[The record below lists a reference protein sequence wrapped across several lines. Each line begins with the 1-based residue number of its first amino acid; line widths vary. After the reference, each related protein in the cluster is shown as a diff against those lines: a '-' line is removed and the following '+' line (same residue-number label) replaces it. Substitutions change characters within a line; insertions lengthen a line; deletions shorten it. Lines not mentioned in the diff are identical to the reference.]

1 MDPSSLGLPARQS
14 IGCRQRRCRE
24 RYRRQNRKPV
34 GTVVAAMYGVD
45 VAELAVKI
53 SEAALYPN
61 LGLTAAYA
69 QNYQTIPQELRTTN
83 VSILGQLPSR
93 FIKAGH

>member
-1 MDPSSLGLPARQS
+1 
-14 IGCRQRRCRE
+14 
-24 RYRRQNRKPV
+24 
-34 GTVVAAMYGVD
+34 MYGVD

-69 QNYQTIPQELRTTN
+69 QNIDAAIGTECDDL
-83 VSILGQLPSR
+83 
-93 FIKAGH
+93 